1 MPVFYYHPQNA
12 IPKQLVEMTGKR
24 GFLYS
29 NRNELELIL
38 QRQLI
43 DLGHGIDP
51 RFHTIVSTIAGSIDI
66 HIQLNPDDELDRH
79 ALALC
84 KQKSPW
90 NYIKVLNGKDMMFIM
105 GYVSAGGDSPFGM
118 GVVQAAQKGLTS
130 ATYIPRPV

>member
-12 IPKQLVEMTGKR
+12 IPQKLVEMTGKR

-51 RFHTIVSTIAGSIDI
+51 RFHTIVSTLAGSIDY
-66 HIQLNPDDELDRH
+66 HLPLNPDDELDRH

-90 NYIKVLNGKDMMFIM
+90 NYIKVLNGRDMMFIM
-105 GYVSAGGDSPFGM
+105 GYVSSGGGSPFNM
-118 GVVQAAQKGLTS
+118 SATQMAQKGLIGAS
-130 ATYIPRPV
+130 YVPRPV